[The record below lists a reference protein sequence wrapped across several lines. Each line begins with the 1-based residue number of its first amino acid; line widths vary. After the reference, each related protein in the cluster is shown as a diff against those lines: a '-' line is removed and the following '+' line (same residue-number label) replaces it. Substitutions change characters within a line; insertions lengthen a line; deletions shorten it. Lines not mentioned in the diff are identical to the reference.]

1 MVVPSEEAVTG
12 DGVVG
17 GEGGRFAV
25 EEGAATVDI
34 AIGVACLDDDLE
46 LFGGGEVGGEG
57 GVLCEEDA
65 ARVVGVAV
73 VPAEEAVAEPGHGAD
88 FDVGEVGVGAVAH
101 GVAHERVGG
110 RGAYIVEVGDGE
122 EGSPTVTA
130 RMCRIVVANRRLIKI
145 SGRKTLDLKDEI
157 AVEAYLGVPYFPVVR
172 IIVVPFGDKDVVAAI
187 VGTANQEGGVDIDG
201 GFEIDHVEVAVCDGV
216 GPSVLVGY
224 IGQHLQGGRQGVPP

>member
-1 MVVPSEEAVTG
+1 MVVPSEEAVTW

-25 EEGAATVDI
+25 EEGAAAVDI

-57 GVLCEEDA
+57 GVLSEEYA

-110 RGAYIVEVGDGE
+110 RGVYIVEVGDGE

-157 AVEAYLGVPYFPVVR
+157 AVEAYLGVQIFQGQRQWSGADKRRQENRERHIPHTAPQCISLQAEAVSRR
-172 IIVVPFGDKDVVAAI
+172 IQG
-187 VGTANQEGGVDIDG
+187 
-201 GFEIDHVEVAVCDGV
+201 
-216 GPSVLVGY
+216 SLVK
-224 IGQHLQGGRQGVPP
+224 IP